1 VPQFPDPTQV
11 ELGRRCLDHL
21 VRVVAIDSQS
31 DEDSPS
37 VPSTPGQQVLSDD
50 VARFYADLGAKVE
63 QDDVA
68 NVIAEFPGRGRG
80 ADATSIALMVHLDTA
95 RGTAA
100 TSVLHT
106 TPAWSGEAVP
116 YARNGALSVD
126 LETYPALAPFLGHDL
141 VHGDGRAPFGLD
153 DKLGLA
159 QCMTLAW
166 LLCHH
171 PPADHAPVVFVGR
184 PDEEVGAVE
193 ALHSVIAALRARSV
207 DRGFTVDG
215 IQPLEV
221 NIENF
226 HAAGAEVTSGWTG
239 RSRTPTKCVH
249 LGGVN
254 THGATA
260 AAEGYRSALRFAT
273 ELRSRGVGVVGFE
286 SDELRDCDGLVAL
299 QGESADLEAALD
311 AVVGP
316 HRSRGASWAWVD
328 AAPPRCDV
336 ALDAALDFVASLLE
350 AEPGFVVRA
359 EDSAGRLGYS
369 NPFRMRSEAEGL
381 VVDVRVRDFGL
392 DGLSA
397 RHSHLE
403 DLAGAAGLPLV
414 WSEQYGN
421 MGTRLAEFPELPA
434 WASAAGLGIGTV
446 RLLPI
451 RGGTGIDPFLDAG
464 IPLANLGTGYFA
476 PESEKELTSIQMM
489 GAHVQWLYRLVQVVA
504 MEG

>member
-1 VPQFPDPTQV
+1 MPQFPDPNQV
-11 ELGRRCLDHL
+11 ELGRRCLEHL

-31 DEDSPS
+31 DEDSPT
-37 VPSTPGQQVLSDD
+37 VPSTPGQQVLSDE
-50 VARFYADLGAKVE
+50 VARYYTELGGTVE

-68 NVIAEFPGRGRG
+68 NVIADFPGRGRG
-80 ADATSIALMVHLDTA
+80 AGATGIALMVHLDTA

-100 TSVLHT
+100 TPHLHT
-106 TPAWSGEAVP
+106 TPAWEGEAVP
-116 YARNGALSVD
+116 YPRNGALSVD
-126 LETYPALAPFLGHDL
+126 LETYPALEPFLGHDL

-166 LLCHH
+166 LLHHH
-171 PPADHAPVVFVGR
+171 PPAHHAPVVFVGR
-184 PDEEVGAVE
+184 PDEEVGAVD
-193 ALHSVIAALRARSV
+193 ALHSVIAALRARGV

-221 NIENF
+221 NVENF
-226 HAAGAEVTSGWTG
+226 HAAGAVVTSAWTG
-239 RSRTPTKCVH
+239 RTRTSSRCVH

-273 ELRSRGVGVVGFE
+273 ELRSRGVRVVGFE
-286 SDELRDCDGLVAL
+286 SDELRDCDGIAAL
-299 QGESADLEAALD
+299 QGEPAELEVALE

-316 HRSRGASWAWVD
+316 HRSRGASWSWVD
-328 AAPPRCDV
+328 AAPPPSDE
-336 ALDAALDFVASLLE
+336 ALDAILDFVASLLA

-359 EDSAGRLGYS
+359 EDSDGRLGYS
-369 NPFRMRSEAEGL
+369 NPFRLRAEPEGL
-381 VVDVRVRDFGL
+381 VVDVRVRDFAV
-392 DGLSA
+392 DGLAA
-397 RHSHLE
+397 RHTHLQ
-403 DLAGAAGLPLV
+403 DLAAAADLPLA
-414 WSEQYGN
+414 WAEQYGN
-421 MGTRLAEFPELPA
+421 MGDRLAEFPELPA
-434 WASAAGLGIGTV
+434 WASAAGIGIGTV

-504 MEG
+504 LES